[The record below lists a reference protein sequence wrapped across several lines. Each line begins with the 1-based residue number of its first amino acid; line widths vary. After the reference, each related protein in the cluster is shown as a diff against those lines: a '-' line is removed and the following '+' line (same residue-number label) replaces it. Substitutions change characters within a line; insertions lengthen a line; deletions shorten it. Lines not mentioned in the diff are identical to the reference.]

1 MDSVSFHE
9 HKCPEDLKAV
19 LAQVEEKERRLVEK
33 INRVMRMK
41 TKLTTRKNDLN
52 DKLKSTRSIRRNV
65 TKELK
70 RSTLLALAAGGE
82 KVVAVTA
89 TASAVPPKAK
99 TPKPA
104 LSQKTKKPKPTP
116 AQKVEKLK
124 ATSAPEK
131 KTNTKKPKDAAS
143 SPEKKAKTK
152 KPKDA
157 ASSPEKK
164 AKVNNPTTA
173 SSPEKKAKTKNPTTA
188 AAPEEKKTKKLK
200 GAPAKKTKQPAA
212 AAAPEKNQP

>member
-19 LAQVEEKERRLVEK
+19 LAQVEEKERRLVEE

-65 TKELK
+65 AKELK

-82 KVVAVTA
+82 KVGAVTT

-99 TPKPA
+99 TPKA
-104 LSQKTKKPKPTP
+104 TQKTNKPKGFIC
-116 AQKVEKLK
+116 
-124 ATSAPEK
+124 
-131 KTNTKKPKDAAS
+131 
-143 SPEKKAKTK
+143 SPRLSWK
-152 KPKDA
+152 
-157 ASSPEKK
+157 SR
-164 AKVNNPTTA
+164 
-173 SSPEKKAKTKNPTTA
+173 
-188 AAPEEKKTKKLK
+188 L
-200 GAPAKKTKQPAA
+200 
-212 AAAPEKNQP
+212 